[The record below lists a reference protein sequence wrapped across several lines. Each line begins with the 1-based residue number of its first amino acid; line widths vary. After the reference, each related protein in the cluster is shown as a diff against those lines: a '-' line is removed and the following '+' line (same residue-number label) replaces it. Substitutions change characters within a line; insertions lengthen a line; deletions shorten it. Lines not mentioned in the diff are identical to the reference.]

1 MKRLM
6 KFKIRLV
13 DEVTI
18 NEVAGTAFR
27 IGRFRFFMVK
37 EKTSWNV
44 SEFKTGM
51 AFNHPFGGSST
62 KKEAIHG
69 TKEAV
74 KRVGDEEVLKAI
86 DFYVQRFGILNEV

>member
-51 AFNHPFGGSST
+51 AFNPPFGFST